1 MFLRY
6 PKAMPQLKARLPI
19 LEASEAK
26 KAEAAVEKARDNKT
40 RPRCLMSRKL
50 QLMIIRVCRLELFSV
65 YAKIKRA

>member
-26 KAEAAVEKARDNKT
+26 KAEAAVEKAEDNKM
-40 RPRCLMSRKL
+40 RPSRLIPRKL
-50 QLMIIRVCRLELFSV
+50 QLTTTRVCRLEPFSV
-65 YAKIKRA
+65 TRG